1 MSSFPLTLLGG
12 IVVGVGQAQMSRY
25 VHSPGWSSAVP
36 FLLILVVLA
45 FRGRGLLSRP
55 GVEERR
61 PGIGP
66 GRIRVIPLL
75 IACATVVVA
84 VYAGLSTE
92 YVSAIALTF
101 AVAVILLSTVVV
113 TGYAGQLSLCQF
125 TFAGFGAWF
134 AGMFFTRVGMPY
146 LAALVLAVI
155 LAFPLGFVV
164 GLPALRTR
172 GIQLAVATLGV
183 AAAVQSVLWLNY
195 DLTGQSGFPIRNP
208 TLFGIEIDTFD
219 HPKNYAV
226 VCVVGFL
233 VAVVAVSNLRRG
245 ASGRR
250 LIALRSNERAA
261 AANGIN
267 PYVAK
272 LYAFALSSSIAA
284 FGGVLFEFRNT
295 TLVYDS
301 GFDPFSSITGLLY
314 VVLGGVGQLSGPI
327 VGAVGQPA
335 GVIQTAIG
343 GGGNVPLWI
352 AVVGGIL
359 TARALADAPNGAAAL
374 FGTIWHKVV
383 KLVPRVFRRAP
394 TAAVTPDTVADQPEQ
409 AVEISPKSL
418 RAEGI
423 VLRYGNVVAVD
434 DLSFALRPGEIVGL
448 IGPNGAGKTSAVDA
462 LTGFVRPS
470 KGRVWLEDTEIT
482 SWSVS
487 RRAQAGMR
495 RSFQSLEL
503 FEDLTISDNLRV
515 AADRNDLGSFALDL
529 VHPRRQLL
537 TPHARAAL
545 QMLDLERD
553 LERRPGELPY
563 GRRRLVAIARALAGA
578 PSVLCLDEPA
588 AGLNSLES
596 RELGELLRRVV
607 NQWQIA
613 VLLIEHDV
621 DLVMNVCDRVLVL
634 DYGHLIAS
642 GTPAEVREN
651 EAVIASY
658 LGTGGID
665 PRADA
670 DDGVSEPDSRQVTR

>member
-1 MSSFPLTLLGG
+1 
-12 IVVGVGQAQMSRY
+12 
-25 VHSPGWSSAVP
+25 
-36 FLLILVVLA
+36 
-45 FRGRGLLSRP
+45 
-55 GVEERR
+55 
-61 PGIGP
+61 
-66 GRIRVIPLL
+66 
-75 IACATVVVA
+75 
-84 VYAGLSTE
+84 
-92 YVSAIALTF
+92 
-101 AVAVILLSTVVV
+101 
-113 TGYAGQLSLCQF
+113 
-125 TFAGFGAWF
+125 
-134 AGMFFTRVGMPY
+134 
-146 LAALVLAVI
+146 
-155 LAFPLGFVV
+155 
-164 GLPALRTR
+164 
-172 GIQLAVATLGV
+172 
-183 AAAVQSVLWLNY
+183 
-195 DLTGQSGFPIRNP
+195 
-208 TLFGIEIDTFD
+208 
-219 HPKNYAV
+219 
-226 VCVVGFL
+226 VGFL